1 MEKMKVIKFNPDEFE
16 DCRTVGQIWAVL
28 GVTPSDS
35 PDGSLHFDDKETFG
49 KKAYYNNMFISQKA
63 YERGS
68 EAIQKNVLVGRAHEG
83 SSNEKEVMSYH
94 ERCELVAWA
103 MMSPVSNGA
112 RYQKIVERLGELPDD
127 ALVIVMPGDEMYRE
141 APDV

>member
-35 PDGSLHFDDKETFG
+35 PEGGLHFDDKETFG
-49 KKAYYNNMFISQKA
+49 KKAYYDNTFISQEA
-63 YERGS
+63 YERA
-68 EAIQKNVLVGRAHEG
+68 EKALKKNVLVGRAQEG
-83 SSNEKEVMSYH
+83 SSNEEEMMSYS
-94 ERCELVAWA
+94 EKREVFAWA

-112 RYQKIVERLGELPDD
+112 RYEKIVERLGELPDD